1 MSRSTFYYQLSHDK
15 DDKNHSLMKK
25 IKSIFYKHNGNYGYH
40 RITIALRLQGIK
52 VNHKKV
58 QRLMKKMELFGKTL
72 KKRNRYNSY
81 KGEVGK
87 IAPNHIQRHFTAT
100 KPNQKC
106 YTDVTEFKLQNGE
119 KVYLSPILDE
129 YNGEIIAYD
138 VSTCANLNHNM
149 LKQENLQNIILHSDQ
164 RWQYQHNAYQRF
176 LKSHGIIQSMSRK
189 GNSLR

>member
-1 MSRSTFYYQLSHDK
+1 MNRSTFYYQLSHDK

-25 IKSIFYKHNGNYGYH
+25 IKSIFYKHNGNYDYH

-87 IAPNHIQRHFTAT
+87 IAPNHI
-100 KPNQKC
+100 
-106 YTDVTEFKLQNGE
+106 
-119 KVYLSPILDE
+119 
-129 YNGEIIAYD
+129 
-138 VSTCANLNHNM
+138 
-149 LKQENLQNIILHSDQ
+149 
-164 RWQYQHNAYQRF
+164 
-176 LKSHGIIQSMSRK
+176 
-189 GNSLR
+189 